1 LYFLHLWLLVDPVV
15 LGELPGVEL
24 LWLEPESNLLLGA
37 IDAVG
42 AVADVAA
49 DVLERKEVLAILIF
63 LFRFLRQTKGVVDIL
78 TIA

>member
-49 DVLERKEVLAILIF
+49 DVLERKKVLAILIF